1 MALRMEMG
9 LQQKLELK
17 MKLAPQIIQSIEI
30 LQLATL
36 ELQQRVKQELME
48 NPVLEEL
55 DIRPDAGETSESEA
69 ETETEQTTEES
80 KALAEMAEMERHW
93 NEYSDS
99 AASRPKQGEK
109 DKKLEAMQ
117 NTAAR
122 QESLQDFLFNQF
134 NLLDITPSQRRI
146 SENII
151 YNIDGNGYL
160 QSSMQEIAAASAA
173 EDREVEA
180 VLKMV
185 QSLDPPGIGA
195 RDVKECLMLQLTHP
209 ERHPLEKDLIENHLE
224 DIYMNRIPKIMRDTC
239 RSAEEIQQAIDYIKT
254 HFNPR
259 PGNVFGG
266 DPPPYITPDIIVE
279 EVDGEY
285 EVRLLDN
292 NVPQLYISPFYHRML
307 MDKST
312 SEQAKEFVR
321 RKIQSARWLIDSIEQ
336 RRNTL
341 KKIATELVR
350 VQRGF
355 FEHGI
360 SALQPLKM
368 RTIADVTGV
377 HVSTVSR
384 AIADKYVQTPR
395 GIFPLKFFFSGGTA
409 NFEGTV
415 TSRKSVKQLVIDV
428 IGSEDKTD
436 PLSDEAVAYKLQAE
450 GIDIARRTVTKYRKA
465 LKIPSSRRRKLYITN
480 TKAAN

>member
-1 MALRMEMG
+1 MEMG

-30 LQLATL
+30 LQLPTL

-55 DIRPDAGETSESEA
+55 EIKPDSTETA
-69 ETETEQTTEES
+69 ETETETELTSEES
-80 KALAEMAEMERHW
+80 KALEEMAELERHW
-93 NEYSDS
+93 DEYSGS
-99 AASRPKQGEK
+99 AAPRPKQGEK

-134 NLLDITPSQRRI
+134 NLFDITPTQRRI
-146 SENII
+146 GENII

-160 QSSMQEIAAASAA
+160 QSSIQEIAASSAA
-173 EDREVEA
+173 EESEVAE

-185 QSLDPPGIGA
+185 QSLDPPGVGA
-195 RDVKECLMLQLTHP
+195 RDLKECLMLQLTHP
-209 ERHPLEKDLIENHLE
+209 ERHPLEKELIENHLE
-224 DIYMNRIPKIMRDTC
+224 DIYMNRIPKIMRETG
-239 RSAEEIQQAIDYIKT
+239 RTPEEIQAAIDYIKT

-266 DPPPYITPDIIVE
+266 EPPPYITPDIIVD
-279 EVDGEY
+279 EVDGNY
-285 EVRLLDN
+285 EVRLVDG

-307 MDKST
+307 NDKSA

-321 RKIQSARWLIDSIEQ
+321 RKIQAARWLIDSIEQ

-341 KKIATELVR
+341 QKIANELVR
-350 VQRGF
+350 IQRGF
-355 FEHGI
+355 FDHGI
-360 SALQPLKM
+360 TALKPLKM
-368 RTIADVTGV
+368 RTIADLTGV

-384 AIADKYVQTPR
+384 AIADKYMQTPR
-395 GIFPLKFFFSGGTA
+395 GIFPLKYFFSGGTPSV
-409 NFEGTV
+409 EGTV

-428 IGSEDKTD
+428 IENEDKTN
-436 PLSDEAVAYKLQAE
+436 PLSDGEVADRLQAD

-465 LKIPSSRRRKLYITN
+465 LKIPSSRRRKLYVSG